1 MPKRE
6 VMKSED
12 NFEYNR
18 LLQSVGET
26 LEKGRRT
33 ATVAIN
39 FAMVKTYWEI
49 GRQIVE
55 FEQQGNPRAEYGLD
69 ILNRL
74 SKDLTNKYG
83 KGFSHSNVVYMRKL
97 YLTYPKSQTSLTF

>member
-26 LEKGRRT
+26 LEKD
-33 ATVAIN
+33 
-39 FAMVKTYWEI
+39 
-49 GRQIVE
+49 VE
-55 FEQQGNPRAEYGLD
+55 QPL
-69 ILNRL
+69 
-74 SKDLTNKYG
+74 
-83 KGFSHSNVVYMRKL
+83 
-97 YLTYPKSQTSLTF
+97 